1 MLVTA
6 VERKYLQRI
15 IFNFHKKNPAKA
27 TQDDHNDD
35 DDEAHDDAPDNARDD
50 DDELADD
57 VVNNIVAVAAT
68 LGRCCVSLK
77 FQRASHATFL
87 LLLWFSQR
95 KMAAKL
101 RKNFAMEHLLVHTKY
116 INIIPFFF
124 VILNAIKVLS
134 LLSRGAE
141 KKKLVANILY

>member
-1 MLVTA
+1 M
-6 VERKYLQRI
+6 QRI

-35 DDEAHDDAPDNARDD
+35 DDEAHNDAHDDAPDDG
-50 DDELADD
+50 DELADD
-57 VVNNIVAVAAT
+57 VVNNIVAAT

-77 FQRASHATFL
+77 FQRDSHATFL
-87 LLLWFSQR
+87 LLLWLSQR

-116 INIIPFFF
+116 KNIIPFFCNF
-124 VILNAIKVLS
+124 KRNQSAVSTQPWGLQKKTS
-134 LLSRGAE
+134 CKYFLLIRQT
-141 KKKLVANILY
+141 N

>member
-1 MLVTA
+1 M
-6 VERKYLQRI
+6 QRI

-35 DDEAHDDAPDNARDD
+35 EAHDDAPDDGDD
-50 DDELADD
+50 DSELADD
-57 VVNNIVAVAAT
+57 VVNNIVAAT

-77 FQRASHATFL
+77 FQRESHATFL
-87 LLLWFSQR
+87 LLLWFLQR

-101 RKNFAMEHLLVHTKY
+101 RKNFAMEHLLVHR
-116 INIIPFFF
+116 INANISLLFF

-134 LLSRGAE
+134 LLSRGA
-141 KKKLVANILY
+141 

>member
-1 MLVTA
+1 M
-6 VERKYLQRI
+6 QRI

-35 DDEAHDDAPDNARDD
+35 EAHDDAPN

-57 VVNNIVAVAAT
+57 DVNNIVATT
-68 LGRCCVSLK
+68 LGRFCVSLK
-77 FQRASHATFL
+77 FQRDSHATFL

-101 RKNFAMEHLLVHTKY
+101 RKNFAMEHLLVHR
-116 INIIPFFF
+116 IN
-124 VILNAIKVLS
+124 V
-134 LLSRGAE
+134 
-141 KKKLVANILY
+141 NILLLFL

>member
-1 MLVTA
+1 M
-6 VERKYLQRI
+6 QRI

-35 DDEAHDDAPDNARDD
+35 DNDDDEAHDDADD
-50 DDELADD
+50 DGELADD
-57 VVNNIVAVAAT
+57 VVNNIVATT
-68 LGRCCVSLK
+68 LVRCCVSLK
-77 FQRASHATFL
+77 FQRDSHATFL

-101 RKNFAMEHLLVHTKY
+101 RKSFAMEHLLVHR
-116 INIIPFFF
+116 INVNILLLFFCNF
-124 VILNAIKVLS
+124 KRNQSAVS
-134 LLSRGAE
+134 THPWGR